1 MYTWK
6 VKFNKIQSVE
16 QGVPEHLA
24 VDLLNKGFVL
34 RRYGGRPMR
43 RVYLLSHEDQRAL
56 TVFLLGPNGSSII
69 VDALGL

>member
-24 VDLLNKGFVL
+24 VDLCNKGFVL
-34 RRYGGRPMR
+34 RRYGGQPMR
-43 RVYLLSHEDQRAL
+43 SIYLLSHKDQRAL
-56 TVFLLGPNGSSII
+56 TVFCSAPMARLS
-69 VDALGL
+69 